1 MGITHAAL
9 IQVLDSSGG
18 MSTTLK
24 IIATLIIF
32 LVTGFMVLLA
42 VAVAGSSN
50 NISVESRK
58 ESVTWGIAALI
69 AGPVPIVLVWLSWTR
84 ILNQ

>member
-1 MGITHAAL
+1 
-9 IQVLDSSGG
+9 

-69 AGPVPIVLVWLSWTR
+69 AGPVLIVLVWLSWTR